1 MSRYKKQILLSGI
14 VYVQRIT
21 DPRTSSTPHG
31 NLHVFAELTGPGSAK
46 NVVLATTMWDT
57 LGPMMVDVG
66 NKREKR
72 LKEEYWN
79 VMIHHGATVQR
90 FLNDSDSAWKIIDN
104 FLNREENNPKPGLMF
119 QEERVDERKKMEETS
134 AAEALSLD
142 LEELARRQ
150 NETMRQSTR
159 VTKQSSTGMS
169 ATRGGQKSL

>member
-1 MSRYKKQILLSGI
+1 M
-14 VYVQRIT
+14 QRIT
-21 DPRTSSTPHG
+21 DPRTGSTPHR
-31 NLHVFAELTGPGSAK
+31 NLRIFAELTGPRSAK

-57 LGPMMVDVG
+57 LGPMMIDVE

-79 VMIHHGATVQR
+79 VMIHRGATVQR
-90 FLNDSDSAWKIIDN
+90 FLNHSDSAWKIINN
-104 FLNREENNPKPGLMF
+104 FLNRDENNPKTGLML
-119 QEERVDERKKMEETS
+119 QEERVVERKKLEETS
-134 AAEALSLD
+134 AAEAPSLD

-169 ATRGGQKSL
+169 ATHGGQKSL